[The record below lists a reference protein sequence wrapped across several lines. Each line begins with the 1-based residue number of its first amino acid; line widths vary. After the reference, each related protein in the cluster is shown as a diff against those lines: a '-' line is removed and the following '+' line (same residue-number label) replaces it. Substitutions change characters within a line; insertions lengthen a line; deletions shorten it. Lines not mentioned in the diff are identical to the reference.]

1 MPTLIT
7 KKNKNAELIPISH
20 RSNVTLKNPNA
31 IIPRALIP
39 FGALGEAMDY
49 IE

>member
-1 MPTLIT
+1 LISS
-7 KKNKNAELIPISH
+7 KNKKAELIPISH
-20 RSNVTLKNPNA
+20 RSNVNLKNPNA
-31 IIPRALIP
+31 VIPRALIP